1 MPDDKK
7 AQKRPT
13 SDKEVR
19 LAEPAD
25 KRNAVELGEAFRKGT
40 DPFPT
45 VSVAPDQV
53 TPSLSAD
60 PPPAPPD
67 ED

>member
-1 MPDDKK
+1 MPGDEQPQDP
-7 AQKRPT
+7 PT
-13 SDKEVR
+13 SDKKVQ
-19 LAEPAD
+19 LSEPTD
-25 KRNAVELGEAFRKGT
+25 RRGSVELGEAIRKGT

-45 VSVAPDQV
+45 VSVDREQV